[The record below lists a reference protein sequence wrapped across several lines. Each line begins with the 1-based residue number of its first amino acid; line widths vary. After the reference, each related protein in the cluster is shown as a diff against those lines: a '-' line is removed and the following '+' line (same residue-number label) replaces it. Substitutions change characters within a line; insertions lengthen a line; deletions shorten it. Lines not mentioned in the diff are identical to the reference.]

1 MNSRSA
7 EKIKFTSFDELF
19 NSSDIQNKEPGDIQ
33 EIPLKLLHTF
43 HSHPYHVLDDEQME
57 ELVESIRQRGV
68 LNPGLARKQ
77 GEGYELISGHRRK
90 RACEL
95 AGKKTM
101 PIVVKEL
108 TDDEAAI
115 LVVDSNL
122 YREVKRPS
130 EKAKAYR
137 LKMDTLKHQGKKGEQ
152 LTAALIGSHGNES
165 VRTVFRLIRLTYLI
179 PELLECVDE
188 KRLMQTSAESISF
201 LREEEQKWV
210 LDVINQGITLGKK
223 QALELK
229 KASEQKKLS
238 PEMVEQLLK
247 CTSGKKAITLSAQ
260 RIQEFFPEGYSKEQM
275 EAIIYELL
283 DSWKKAGGNW
293 KHIEG

>member
-7 EKIKFTSFDELF
+7 DKIKFTSFDELF

-137 LKMDTLKHQGKKGEQ
+137 LKMDTLKHQGNKG
-152 LTAALIGSHGNES
+152 
-165 VRTVFRLIRLTYLI
+165 
-179 PELLECVDE
+179 
-188 KRLMQTSAESISF
+188 
-201 LREEEQKWV
+201 
-210 LDVINQGITLGKK
+210 
-223 QALELK
+223 
-229 KASEQKKLS
+229 
-238 PEMVEQLLK
+238 
-247 CTSGKKAITLSAQ
+247 
-260 RIQEFFPEGYSKEQM
+260 
-275 EAIIYELL
+275 
-283 DSWKKAGGNW
+283 
-293 KHIEG
+293 